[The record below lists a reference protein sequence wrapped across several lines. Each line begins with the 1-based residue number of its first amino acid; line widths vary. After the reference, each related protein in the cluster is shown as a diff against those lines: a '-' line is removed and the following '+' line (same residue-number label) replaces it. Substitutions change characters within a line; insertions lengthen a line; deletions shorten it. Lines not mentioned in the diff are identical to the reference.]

1 MDRELHAGRILRMP
15 EVCQYTGIRRSS
27 VYRKLAEGSFPP
39 PIRLGSRAVGW
50 RLSDIDAWIAAP
62 ERHWDPADVK

>member
-1 MDRELHAGRILRMP
+1 MDKELHAGRILRMP

-39 PIRLGSRAVGW
+39 QSGW
-50 RLSDIDAWIAAP
+50 VAALSAGDCLI
-62 ERHWDPADVK
+62 